1 MLLSS
6 SLSGFPVSSLC
17 FSLCDQE
24 GLVKDEPTKH
34 DKNTTATPFVP
45 LDIQIPAEAG
55 VLGRVL
61 GSKYLLRGCLD
72 V

>member
-1 MLLSS
+1 MMSSYFKWSKWPNGMLLSS

-45 LDIQIPAEAG
+45 LDIQIPAEAWCF
-55 VLGRVL
+55 R
-61 GSKYLLRGCLD
+61 
-72 V
+72 